1 MQKRLLALV
10 LLFACT
16 QINAQKKEWTSLF
29 DGKTT
34 SGWHTY
40 GKDAVGEAWK
50 VIDGTLM
57 LDPTNKQGWQ
67 IKGGGDIV
75 SNESYGD
82 FHLQL
87 EWKISNKGN
96 SGIIFFVQDEPKK
109 YNYIWYT
116 GPEMQVLDNDGHA
129 DGKIIKHRAGN
140 LYDLVAGV
148 EGAVKPVGEWN
159 LVDIINE
166 KGTLTL
172 KLNGI
177 TTVTTT
183 IGDDAWRNLIKNS
196 KFSKGESPD
205 FGKVFTGHIG
215 LQDHGDQVWYRNIR
229 IQRL

>member
-10 LLFACT
+10 LLFAFT
-16 QINAQKKEWTSLF
+16 QINAQKKEWISLF

-50 VIDGTLM
+50 VIDGALM

-67 IKGGGDIV
+67 IKGGGDIIT
-75 SNESYGD
+75 NESYGD

-87 EWKISNKGN
+87 EWKISKKGN
-96 SGIIFFVQDEPKK
+96 SGIIFFVQNEPKK

-129 DGKIIKHRAGN
+129 DAKINKHRAGN

-159 LVDIINE
+159 LVDVINE

-172 KLNGI
+172 KLNGV

-183 IGDDAWRNLIKNS
+183 LGDDAWKNLIKNS